1 MINTTYDLSF
11 KDAMF
16 DVETPLSHA
25 VACSNALQCL
35 CELTLVENDYV
46 LSEAQ
51 KDAFLHLIGEVDDAI
66 RKASGMWEKGW
77 IQAMITEGQPGGA
90 S

>member
-1 MINTTYDLSF
+1 MTLTTYDLSF

-35 CELTLVENDYV
+35 SELTIVNNDCV
-46 LSEAQ
+46 LSEDQ
-51 KDAFLHLIGEVDDAI
+51 KDALAHLIGEVDEAI
-66 RKASGMWEKGW
+66 RKASGVWEVGW
-77 IQAMITEGQPGGA
+77 IQAMLTEGQPGGA